1 MKKKIL
7 LVICIL
13 IAGGAGLFFKEKN
26 KNSNLIPRQVIFGN
40 PDKMAVSL
48 SPNGEYI
55 GFVAPHNNVLN
66 VWIAPKDNLENAKV
80 ITNDTTKGIRN
91 YAWAYDNKHIIYS
104 LDNDGDEN
112 DRLFI
117 QNIIDGSLKMITPEK
132 DVKAMVVEMN
142 YRYPN
147 EIVIATNERTKNY
160 FDLFKYNLATG
171 ETTLL
176 FENEKFDN
184 FVIDNDLNLRFVS
197 LINEEGGVEYF
208 RYVNGEF
215 IPYINFSLEDST
227 NSGILGFI
235 ENNIIA
241 ILDSRD
247 RDTSA
252 LKIVN
257 LDTEQT
263 TILAEDAKS
272 DVGVFTTHPT
282 QDTIQAVAAE
292 YAKIK
297 VTVLDQSIQADLD
310 YLQSF
315 AADGEVTINSRSLDD
330 NYWIVVIRGDNAPLK
345 YYLYDRTVKSAKFL
359 FSNMQELE
367 KFTLAKM
374 YPFIIKSRDDLD
386 LVSYVS
392 YPKDV
397 QLDNNNF
404 PKEKMP
410 LVLFVHGGPWSRDH
424 WGFDP
429 RHQWL
434 ANRGYAV
441 LSVNFR
447 GSTGFG
453 KNFTNAGNLQW
464 GKKMHDDLI
473 DAVNWSISN
482 NIADTDK
489 ICIMGGSYGGYATLV
504 GMTFTPDVFACGV
517 DIVGPSNLVTLM
529 QNFPPYWLPF
539 MNAAR
544 KQIGPWDSD
553 EDKQAL
559 LEVSPISFV
568 DKIKKPLLIAQGAND
583 PRVNKIESDQIV
595 DKMRHNNIPVLY
607 ALYPNEG
614 HGFARPGNRI
624 SFYAITEQFLA
635 KILHG
640 RFEPVGEDLKN
651 ASVNLNG
658 KTPTTG
664 KEISEI
670 VDSSLR

>member
-7 LVICIL
+7 LVICAL
-13 IAGGAGLFFKEKN
+13 IAVGTGLFFKE

-40 PDKMAVSL
+40 PDKMAVSI

-66 VWIAPKDNLENAKV
+66 VWIAPKDNIENAKV
-80 ITNDTTKGIRN
+80 ITNDTTKGIRE

-117 QNIIDGSLKMITPEK
+117 QNIIDGSLKRITPEK

-142 YRYPN
+142 YRHPN
-147 EIVIATNERTKNY
+147 DIIIATNERTKNY
-160 FDLFKYNLATG
+160 FDLFKYNLLTS
-171 ETTLL
+171 ETTTI
-176 FENEKFDN
+176 FSNEKFDN
-184 FVIDNDLNLRFVS
+184 FIIDNDLNLSFVS
-197 LINEEGGVEYF
+197 LTNQDGGVEYS
-208 RYVNGEF
+208 RYVNGELV
-215 IPYINFSLEDST
+215 PYVNFSLEDST
-227 NSGILGFI
+227 NSGILGFV
-235 ENNIIA
+235 EDNAIA
-241 ILDSRD
+241 ISDSRD
-247 RDTSA
+247 RDTAA
-252 LKIVN
+252 LKLTN
-257 LDTEQT
+257 LDTGEM
-263 TILAEDAKS
+263 TIIAEDSKS
-272 DVGVFTTHPT
+272 DVGIFTTHPT
-282 QDTIQAVAAE
+282 KGNIQAVVTE
-292 YAKIK
+292 YEKIK
-297 VTVLDQSIQADLD
+297 VKILDQSIQPDLD
-310 YLQSF
+310 YLQSLT
-315 AADGEVTINSRSLDD
+315 ADGEIIINSRSLDD
-330 NYWIVVIRGDNAPLK
+330 NYWIVVIRGDDSPLN
-345 YYLYDRTVKSAKFL
+345 YYLYDRTAKSVKFL
-359 FSNMQELE
+359 FTNMQKLE
-367 KFTLAKM
+367 KFELAKM

-392 YPKDV
+392 YPRAVK
-397 QLDNNNF
+397 LDNNNF

-410 LVLFVHGGPWSRDH
+410 LVLFVHGGPWSRDG

-473 DAVNWSISN
+473 DAVNWAISN
-482 NIADTDK
+482 NIADANK

-553 EDKQAL
+553 EDKQVL
-559 LEVSPISFV
+559 LEISPISFV

-614 HGFARPGNRI
+614 HGFARPENRI

-640 RFEPVGEDLKN
+640 RFEPVGEDLKG
-651 ASVNLNG
+651 ASVDLNG
-658 KTPTTG
+658 KTPTSG
-664 KEISEI
+664 NEVSEI